1 MIPNIV
7 DRTDLLYLVIRI
19 GDTLWNF
26 CLFFIYVCIKQCG
39 FVSMFV
45 YIHLFIIA
53 NVGVLVLRDVG
64 LIIHQSQ

>member
-1 MIPNIV
+1 MEF
-7 DRTDLLYLVIRI
+7 L
-19 GDTLWNF
+19 F
-26 CLFFIYVCIKQCG
+26 FFIYVCIKQCG